1 MLEQDKSPTETSNL
15 EELKRAST
23 SQVLFKV
30 ARLLN
35 ELSIEHIRRTFNLPK
50 LRTAHTTL
58 FPHIDMEGTRITVL
72 ASRIGVSKQAVAQLV
87 DELVEMG
94 SLERIPDPSDGRAK
108 LVRFGPNMLE
118 QGLAQLMLVEQGLK
132 QVLGDASFGEFR
144 QALLVLLDTLEAQP
158 EMLLAMVEEAAKN
171 RSG

>member
-1 MLEQDKSPTETSNL
+1 MFEHDQSPDHVAQLEQ
-15 EELKRAST
+15 LKRAST

-35 ELSIEHIRRTFNLPK
+35 ELSIEHIRRSFDLPK
-50 LRTAHTTL
+50 LRAAHTTL
-58 FPHIDMEGTRITVL
+58 FPHIDLEGTRITEI
-72 ASRIGVSKQAVAQLV
+72 ASRLGVSKQAVAQLV

-108 LVRFGPNMLE
+108 LVRFGPNMIE

-132 QVLGDASFGEFR
+132 QILGEDSFGALR
-144 QALLVLLDTLEAQP
+144 GALLVLLDTLEEQP
-158 EMLLAMVEEAAKN
+158 EALLSMIEEAAKSE
-171 RSG
+171 R